1 MSWEREDNESTL
13 YTEETEQHELVYI
26 TNLKDGLQKDSL
38 HDEEGPNNKK
48 PAAENR
54 LFEKPTLNNL
64 NHVSE
69 LYKESGSDNK
79 NIEDFVKGEDKKNS
93 KEKDYTNMDE
103 EKEGKQADLLNK
115 EKPRNHHDIPRKKE
129 K

>member
-1 MSWEREDNESTL
+1 M
-13 YTEETEQHELVYI
+13 
-26 TNLKDGLQKDSL
+26 
-38 HDEEGPNNKK
+38 

-64 NHVSE
+64 NHIYE
-69 LYKESGSDNK
+69 LYEESGSDNE
-79 NIEDFVKGEDKKNS
+79 NKKSS

-115 EKPRNHHDIPRKKE
+115 EKPRNHQNIPRKKE